1 MAITGATTT
10 PEIAE
15 QARGKAGVPWAGTYS
30 SDPLPAA
37 VALKQLQIVLR
48 DDLTS
53 RAARLGVVLEEK
65 LGRLKQRF
73 EFIGDVRGLGLYQ
86 MLDIVEDRQSK
97 KADFNMAERI
107 RFNAVGEGLIL
118 LTSRNNIRLVPP
130 LTITE
135 NELDDAI
142 GRLEQALIKAER
154 GEPLGVDLME
164 GYDTSSSLAHR
175 SESR

>member
-1 MAITGATTT
+1 M
-10 PEIAE
+10 
-15 QARGKAGVPWAGTYS
+15 
-30 SDPLPAA
+30 
-37 VALKQLQIVLR
+37 
-48 DDLTS
+48 
-53 RAARLGVVLEEK
+53 LEEK

-164 GYDTSSSLAHR
+164 CYDTSSSLAHR

>member
-1 MAITGATTT
+1 M
-10 PEIAE
+10 
-15 QARGKAGVPWAGTYS
+15 
-30 SDPLPAA
+30 
-37 VALKQLQIVLR
+37 
-48 DDLTS
+48 
-53 RAARLGVVLEEK
+53 RLGELLEEK

-118 LTSRNNIRLVPP
+118 LTTRNNIRLSPP

-135 NELDDAI
+135 DELDDAI
-142 GRLEQALIKAER
+142 GRLEQAMVKAER
-154 GEPLGVDLME
+154 GEPADLDLMA

-175 SESR
+175 AESRGAR